1 LDLRIEDDKPKVL
14 QGEIARDPAAPVDNT
29 EGQLQFWRDCRATL
43 ETLYSRI
50 KRLRIVSQETTDRI
64 RRHGTGELIERV
76 RPDSTAS
83 DSTDIEHTDSL
94 LSTLQTQFNNIRKKF
109 QDLEGLVAAAQFGPG
124 GPKDR
129 DYSEAWVENAVHQY
143 EKVEFEKTAVRMGF
157 EPNSLPMEPVLP
169 AEDTDELAAMT
180 DLVLEET
187 ARVGVAGEY
196 KGKEISPG
204 EGMPFP
210 LNLAGRYAGEVGGLD
225 QHQKG
230 MRIWMLAQTVEK
242 MGLPFEDPGL
252 KKPETAEE
260 GDAGNVEETQE
271 EYAEMVPTE
280 GTEME
285 EAETE
290 EEPFVIPPGP
300 RLPFRYTA
308 FAEKLRKSMRETDRD
323 LSSLEDSYD
332 AFLKRH
338 SPPLKPAQNPTLEA
352 ST

>member
-1 LDLRIEDDKPKVL
+1 L
-14 QGEIARDPAAPVDNT
+14 QGEIARDPPAPVDTT
-29 EGQLQFWRDCRATL
+29 EAQLLFWRDCKATL
-43 ETLYSRI
+43 DKLYSRI
-50 KRLRIVSQETTDRI
+50 KRLRIVSQETADRI
-64 RRHGTGELIERV
+64 RRHGTGELLERI
-76 RPDSTAS
+76 RPDSTTS
-83 DSTDIEHTDSL
+83 NSTDIEHTDSL
-94 LSTLQTQFNNIRKKF
+94 LSTLQTQFSNVRRNF

-124 GPKDR
+124 GPKDK
-129 DYSEAWVENAVHQY
+129 DYSEAWIENAVHEY
-143 EKVEFEKTAVRMGF
+143 EKIEFEKTAVRMGF
-157 EPNSLPMEPVLP
+157 EPNSLPMEPVIP
-169 AEDTDELAAMT
+169 AEDRDELAAMT

-196 KGKEISPG
+196 TGKEILPG

-210 LNLAGRYAGEVGGLD
+210 LNLAGRYAGEVGGLS

-230 MRIWMLAQTVEK
+230 MRVWMLAQTVEK
-242 MGLPFEDPGL
+242 MGLPFEDPAL
-252 KKPETAEE
+252 KNLEPTEE
-260 GDAGNVEETQE
+260 GDVEDVEETQE
-271 EYAEMVPTE
+271 VEAMEIAPTE
-280 GTEME
+280 GIETE

-300 RLPFRYTA
+300 RIPSDYTA

-338 SPPLKPAQNPTLEA
+338 PPPVKPVQNSTLEA